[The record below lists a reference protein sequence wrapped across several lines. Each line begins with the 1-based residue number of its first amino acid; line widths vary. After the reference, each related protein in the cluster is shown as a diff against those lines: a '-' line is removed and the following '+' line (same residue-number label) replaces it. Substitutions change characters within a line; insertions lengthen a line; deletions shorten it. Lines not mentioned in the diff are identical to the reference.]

1 MVKTK
6 EEYFGLRA
14 ALCNIV
20 KDVNEL
26 QREKKIV
33 VDGKEV
39 PLDLFLGGDYKVSE
53 SLLYSILKDLLI
65 LSNKLK
71 YKVSVFWVN
80 TQVWRNPTVVRHQC
94 MGVRWI
100 FVSEFLAKRNFLVL

>member
-1 MVKTK
+1 MLTWNVKNVILSDTHAIAVVKTK

-14 ALCNIV
+14 ALRNIV

-53 SLLYSILKDLLI
+53 SLLYSIL
-65 LSNKLK
+65 
-71 YKVSVFWVN
+71 
-80 TQVWRNPTVVRHQC
+80 
-94 MGVRWI
+94 
-100 FVSEFLAKRNFLVL
+100 